1 MTGTTVRSSLAGT
14 AVALR
19 GARGASRVAKHRT
32 SSRAHLTRRR
42 RALLLTGAATR
53 TATSLQL
60 EPSGHTYEVDRV
72 FGRAPQPPAPHPALA
87 SSWFCPELRAN
98 SRSN

>member
-19 GARGASRVAKHRT
+19 GARGASHWLT
-32 SSRAHLTRRR
+32 SQHLFVHHLTRR
-42 RALLLTGAATR
+42 ASLAGAATR

-60 EPSGHTYEVDRV
+60 EPSGHTS
-72 FGRAPQPPAPHPALA
+72 HP
-87 SSWFCPELRAN
+87 
-98 SRSN
+98 

>member
-32 SSRAHLTRRR
+32 SSRAHLTRR

-72 FGRAPQPPAPHPALA
+72 FGRAPQPPAPRPALA
-87 SSWFCPELRAN
+87 SSWFCPELRRN
-98 SRSN
+98 CRSN